1 MTLPGESG
9 TSLFLVTAPF
19 RLMLGIIML
28 SVAFRLLEFPLRTF
42 VVLPLLDCIPLVGLV
57 HRYLLVTGGV
67 ASFFL

>member
-1 MTLPGESG
+1 MTLPGKSG

-42 VVLPLLDCIPLVGLV
+42 VVLPLLDCISLVGLI
-57 HRYLLVTGGV
+57 HRCLLVTSGET
-67 ASFFL
+67 SFFL